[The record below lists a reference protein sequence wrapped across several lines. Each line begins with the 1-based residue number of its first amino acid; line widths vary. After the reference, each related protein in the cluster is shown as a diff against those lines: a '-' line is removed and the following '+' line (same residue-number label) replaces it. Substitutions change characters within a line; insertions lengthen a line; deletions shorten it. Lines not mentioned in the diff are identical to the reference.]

1 MVMLPPPQIPKILLL
16 LLYVYIY
23 VCIYVSCINEG
34 VGLH

>member
-16 LLYVYIY
+16 LLYIY